1 MKITDKM
8 LHFSISFLA
17 FAAAFLYAHLL
28 DLSLLYCYLTA
39 FVGTVILG
47 VVKEI
52 IDLKWDWKDILA
64 NGYGIASSAIII
76 LILSGNF

>member
-28 DLSLLYCYLTA
+28 DLSLFYCYGIA
-39 FVGTVILG
+39 FLGTIIIG
-47 VVKEI
+47 VVKET
-52 IDLKWDWKDILA
+52 IDAKWDWKDFAADGI
-64 NGYGIASSAIII
+64 GIAVSAILITI
-76 LILSGNF
+76 LILI

>member
-28 DLSLLYCYLTA
+28 DLSLFYCYGIA
-39 FVGTVILG
+39 FLG
-47 VVKEI
+47 AMALGIVKEI
-52 IDLKWDWKDILA
+52 IDLKWDWKDFAADGI
-64 NGYGIASSAIII
+64 GIAVSAILITI
-76 LILSGNF
+76 LVLI

>member
-1 MKITDKM
+1 MTITDKM

-28 DLSLLYCYLTA
+28 DLSLFWCYVIA
-39 FVGTVILG
+39 FIGTVILG

-52 IDLKWDWKDILA
+52 IDLKWDWKDFAADGLGVIT
-64 NGYGIASSAIII
+64 SAIII
-76 LILSGNF
+76 GILMLI